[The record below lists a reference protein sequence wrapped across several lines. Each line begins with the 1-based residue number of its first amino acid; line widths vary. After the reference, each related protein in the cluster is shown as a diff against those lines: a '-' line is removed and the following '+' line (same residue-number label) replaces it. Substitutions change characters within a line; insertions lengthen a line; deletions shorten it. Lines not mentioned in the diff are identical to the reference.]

1 MICWVRNRPKRMIRG
16 GEDNSP
22 VLSLVGESGTDQ
34 RFRNRKTRPCVI
46 ISPDELAALKTVI
59 VAPMTT
65 QGFDFPSRIS
75 CEFAE
80 KQALILLDQM
90 RAVDKDRLLEKMGIL
105 EASVQRVIGCLL
117 EMFAE

>member
-1 MICWVRNRPKRMIRG
+1 MVKAIHRFEVWWVNLEATKGSEI
-16 GEDNSP
+16 
-22 VLSLVGESGTDQ
+22 
-34 RFRNRKTRPCVI
+34 RKTRPCVI

-59 VAPMTT
+59 VAPMTS

-105 EASVQRVIGCLL
+105 EASVQKKVISCLL
-117 EMFAE
+117 ELFAE

>member
-1 MICWVRNRPKRMIRG
+1 MVKTSHRFEVWWVNLEPTKGSEI
-16 GEDNSP
+16 
-22 VLSLVGESGTDQ
+22 
-34 RFRNRKTRPCVI
+34 RKTRPCVI

-59 VAPMTT
+59 VAPMTS

-90 RAVDKDRLLEKMGIL
+90 RAVEKDRLLEKMGIL
-105 EASVQRVIGCLL
+105 EASVQKKVISCLL
-117 EMFAE
+117 ELFAE

>member
-1 MICWVRNRPKRMIRG
+1 MVKTIHRFEVWWVNLEPTKGSEI
-16 GEDNSP
+16 
-22 VLSLVGESGTDQ
+22 
-34 RFRNRKTRPCVI
+34 RKTRPCVI

-59 VAPMTT
+59 VAPMTS

-105 EASVQRVIGCLL
+105 EASVQKKVISCLL
-117 EMFAE
+117 G

>member
-1 MICWVRNRPKRMIRG
+1 MVKTIHRFEVWWVNLEPTKGSEI
-16 GEDNSP
+16 
-22 VLSLVGESGTDQ
+22 
-34 RFRNRKTRPCVI
+34 RKTRPCVI

-59 VAPMTT
+59 VAPMTS

-105 EASVQRVIGCLL
+105 EASVQKKVIGCLL
-117 EMFAE
+117 ELFAE

>member
-1 MICWVRNRPKRMIRG
+1 MVKTIHRFEVWWVNMEPTKGSEI
-16 GEDNSP
+16 
-22 VLSLVGESGTDQ
+22 
-34 RFRNRKTRPCVI
+34 RKTRPCVI
-46 ISPDELAALKTVI
+46 ISPDELSALKTVI
-59 VAPMTT
+59 VAPMTS
-65 QGFDFPSRIS
+65 QGFEFPSRIS

-105 EASVQRVIGCLL
+105 EAAVQKKVISCLL

>member
-1 MICWVRNRPKRMIRG
+1 MVKTIHRFEVWWVNLEPTKGSEI
-16 GEDNSP
+16 
-22 VLSLVGESGTDQ
+22 
-34 RFRNRKTRPCVI
+34 RKTRPCVI

-59 VAPMTT
+59 VAPMTS
-65 QGFDFPSRIS
+65 QGFEFPSRIS

-105 EASVQRVIGCLL
+105 EASVQKKVISCLL
-117 EMFAE
+117 ELFAE

>member
-1 MICWVRNRPKRMIRG
+1 MVKTIHRFEVWWVNLEPTKGSEI
-16 GEDNSP
+16 
-22 VLSLVGESGTDQ
+22 
-34 RFRNRKTRPCVI
+34 RKTRPCVI

-59 VAPMTT
+59 VAPMTS

-80 KQALILLDQM
+80 KQALILLDQL

-105 EASVQRVIGCLL
+105 EASVQKKVISCLL
-117 EMFAE
+117 ELFAE

>member
-1 MICWVRNRPKRMIRG
+1 MVKTIHRFEVWWVNLEPTKGSEI
-16 GEDNSP
+16 
-22 VLSLVGESGTDQ
+22 
-34 RFRNRKTRPCVI
+34 RKTRPCVI

-59 VAPMTT
+59 VAPMTS

-105 EASVQRVIGCLL
+105 EASVQKKVISCLL
-117 EMFAE
+117 EFFAE

>member
-1 MICWVRNRPKRMIRG
+1 MVKTIHRFEVWWVKMEPTKGSEI
-16 GEDNSP
+16 
-22 VLSLVGESGTDQ
+22 
-34 RFRNRKTRPCVI
+34 RKTRPCVI

-59 VAPMTT
+59 VAPMTS

-90 RAVDKDRLLEKMGIL
+90 RAVEKDRLLEKMGIL
-105 EASVQRVIGCLL
+105 EASVQKKVISCLL
-117 EMFAE
+117 ELFAE

>member
-1 MICWVRNRPKRMIRG
+1 MVKTIHRFEVWWVNLEPTKGSEI
-16 GEDNSP
+16 
-22 VLSLVGESGTDQ
+22 
-34 RFRNRKTRPCVI
+34 RKTRPCVI

-59 VAPMTT
+59 VAPMTS

-105 EASVQRVIGCLL
+105 EASAQKKVIGCLL
-117 EMFAE
+117 ELFAE

>member
-1 MICWVRNRPKRMIRG
+1 MVKTIHRFEVWWVNLEPTKGSEI
-16 GEDNSP
+16 
-22 VLSLVGESGTDQ
+22 
-34 RFRNRKTRPCVI
+34 RKTRPCVI

-59 VAPMTT
+59 VAPMTS

-90 RAVDKDRLLEKMGIL
+90 RAVDKDRLLEKMGTP
-105 EASVQRVIGCLL
+105 EASVQKKVISCLL
-117 EMFAE
+117 ELFAE

>member
-1 MICWVRNRPKRMIRG
+1 MVKTIHRFEVWWVNLEPTKGSEI
-16 GEDNSP
+16 
-22 VLSLVGESGTDQ
+22 
-34 RFRNRKTRPCVI
+34 RKTRPCVI

-59 VAPMTT
+59 VAPMTS

-90 RAVDKDRLLEKMGIL
+90 RAVDKERLLEKMGIL
-105 EASVQRVIGCLL
+105 EASVQKKVISCLL
-117 EMFAE
+117 ELFAE

>member
-1 MICWVRNRPKRMIRG
+1 MVKTIHRFEVWWVNLEPTKGSEI
-16 GEDNSP
+16 
-22 VLSLVGESGTDQ
+22 
-34 RFRNRKTRPCVI
+34 RKTRPCVI

-59 VAPMTT
+59 VAPMTS

-80 KQALILLDQM
+80 KQALILLDQI

-105 EASVQRVIGCLL
+105 EASVQKKVISCLL
-117 EMFAE
+117 ELFAE

>member
-1 MICWVRNRPKRMIRG
+1 MVKTIHRFEVWWVNLEPTKGSEI
-16 GEDNSP
+16 
-22 VLSLVGESGTDQ
+22 
-34 RFRNRKTRPCVI
+34 RKTRPCVI

-59 VAPMTT
+59 VAPMTS

-105 EASVQRVIGCLL
+105 EASVQKKVISCLL
-117 EMFAE
+117 ELFAE

>member
-1 MICWVRNRPKRMIRG
+1 MVKTIHRFEVWWVNMEPTKGSEI
-16 GEDNSP
+16 
-22 VLSLVGESGTDQ
+22 
-34 RFRNRKTRPCVI
+34 RKTRPCVI

-59 VAPMTT
+59 VAPMTS

-105 EASVQRVIGCLL
+105 EASVQKKVISCLL
-117 EMFAE
+117 ERFAE

>member
-1 MICWVRNRPKRMIRG
+1 MVKTIHRFEVWWVNLEPTRG
-16 GEDNSP
+16 SEI
-22 VLSLVGESGTDQ
+22 
-34 RFRNRKTRPCVI
+34 RKTRPCVI

-59 VAPMTT
+59 VAPMTS

-105 EASVQRVIGCLL
+105 EASVQKSDQLL
-117 EMFAE
+117 AELFAE

>member
-1 MICWVRNRPKRMIRG
+1 MVKTIHRFEVWWVNLELTKGSEI
-16 GEDNSP
+16 
-22 VLSLVGESGTDQ
+22 
-34 RFRNRKTRPCVI
+34 RKTRPCVI
-46 ISPDELAALKTVI
+46 ISPNELAALKTVI
-59 VAPMTT
+59 VAPMTS
-65 QGFDFPSRIS
+65 QGFDFPLRIS

-105 EASVQRVIGCLL
+105 DAAVKKKVIICLL

>member
-1 MICWVRNRPKRMIRG
+1 MVKTIHRFEVWWVNLEPTKGSEI
-16 GEDNSP
+16 
-22 VLSLVGESGTDQ
+22 
-34 RFRNRKTRPCVI
+34 RKTRPCVI

-59 VAPMTT
+59 VAPMTS

-90 RAVDKDRLLEKMGIL
+90 RAVDKDRLLEKTGIL
-105 EASVQRVIGCLL
+105 EASVQKKVISCLL
-117 EMFAE
+117 ELFAE

>member
-1 MICWVRNRPKRMIRG
+1 MVKTIHRFEVWWVNLEPTKGSEI
-16 GEDNSP
+16 
-22 VLSLVGESGTDQ
+22 
-34 RFRNRKTRPCVI
+34 RKTRPCVI

-59 VAPMTT
+59 VAPMTS

-90 RAVDKDRLLEKMGIL
+90 RAVEKDRLLEKIGIL
-105 EASVQRVIGCLL
+105 EASVQKKVISCLL
-117 EMFAE
+117 ELFAE

>member
-1 MICWVRNRPKRMIRG
+1 MVKTIHRFEVWWVNLEPTKGSEI
-16 GEDNSP
+16 
-22 VLSLVGESGTDQ
+22 
-34 RFRNRKTRPCVI
+34 RKTRPCVI

-59 VAPMTT
+59 VAPMTS

-90 RAVDKDRLLEKMGIL
+90 RALDKDRLLEKMGIL
-105 EASVQRVIGCLL
+105 EASVQKKVISCLL
-117 EMFAE
+117 ELFAE